1 MYRVGLKLGLGLGEC
16 GFYLFSLKLL
26 EKFSQSGAPLSPDL
40 YCIHQPLANS
50 SQLHA
55 LLTDMSI
62 GCLSVILNIGVG
74 MTQSEVAVDAL
85 SLLHAAGD
93 GGG

>member
-1 MYRVGLKLGLGLGEC
+1 MIAMALEVGHETQLPEYFPCQIIRAVRIYGLLT
-16 GFYLFSLKLL
+16 
-26 EKFSQSGAPLSPDL
+26 
-40 YCIHQPLANS
+40 NS
-50 SQLHA
+50 SRWLA
-55 LLTDMSI
+55 LVTDMSI

-93 GGG
+93 GGGGGG

>member
-50 SQLHA
+50 SQLKT
-55 LLTDMSI
+55 LIVLK
-62 GCLSVILNIGVG
+62 
-74 MTQSEVAVDAL
+74 QSAQQMWCYSA
-85 SLLHAAGD
+85 H
-93 GGG
+93 